1 MEYGGKRN
9 EFYSKLHEKGSNFRE
24 NSSKSHG
31 EKTAKRDAET
41 HTPCFGLYNR
51 HSTSQYQQKRLL
63 LQPFLLVLKD
73 ITRLDCLA
81 SRPLSWLRR

>member
-51 HSTSQYQQKRLL
+51 HSTSQYQQKKAAVAA
-63 LQPFLLVLKD
+63 FFVD
-73 ITRLDCLA
+73 IKGYYPT
-81 SRPLSWLRR
+81 